1 LERILSKENGEKMHT
16 TIIAEAGINHLGS
29 IDLCMQLIDGAVF
42 GGADIFKLQKRD
54 INSTYTKEELNKYR
68 ESPFGLLNRDLK
80 KQLEFNEKE
89 YDIIKKYCDSKNI
102 ELMVS
107 AWDLASQNFLKKYN
121 CKYNKVASARLGHKK
136 LLEEIAKEGKYTFIS
151 TGMATIDEIGEAIK
165 IFNNFGCPFELMA
178 CNSSYPCPDEDL
190 NLLTIKTLRDTFGCK
205 VGFSSHSP
213 GIIPCVLAVALGA
226 TSIEA
231 HLTTNRTLYG
241 SDQASSIEIHGFK
254 RMVDYVRD
262 AELQLGD
269 GIKVIT
275 ETEKKIR
282 EKLYR
287 TEDIQ

>member
-1 LERILSKENGEKMHT
+1 MHT

-29 IDLCMQLIDGAVF
+29 VELCKQLIDGAKFAGV
-42 GGADIFKLQKRD
+42 DIFKLQKRD

-68 ESPFGLLNRDLK
+68 ESPFGLSNRDLK
-80 KQLEFNEKE
+80 EQLEFNEKE
-89 YDIIKKYCDSKNI
+89 YDIITEYCKFKNI
-102 ELMVS
+102 EFMAS
-107 AWDLASQNFLKKYN
+107 AWDLASQKFLKKYN
-121 CKYNKVASARLGHKK
+121 CKYNKVASARLGHAK

-151 TGMATIDEIGEAIK
+151 TGMATLTEIGESID
-165 IFNNFGCPFELMA
+165 IFKRYNTPFELMA

-190 NLLTIKTLRDTFGCK
+190 NLLTIKTLRDTFNCK

-231 HLTTNRTLYG
+231 HLTTNRTIYG

-254 RMVDYVRD
+254 KMVDYVRD
-262 AELQLGD
+262 AEKQLGD

>member
-1 LERILSKENGEKMHT
+1 MNHVFIV
-16 TIIAEAGINHLGS
+16 AEAGINHNS
-29 IDLCMQLIDGAVF
+29 DMKIVKQLIDGAKF
-42 GGADIFKLQKRD
+42 AGADAIKFQKRTV
-54 INSTYTKEELNKYR
+54 SLVYSKEELEKYR
-68 ESPFGLLNRDLK
+68 ESPWGSNNFAQKQGLELTTQDYDEIDRYT
-80 KQLEFNEKE
+80 KE
-89 YDIIKKYCDSKNI
+89 VGIDFFA
-102 ELMVS
+102 S

-136 LLEEIAKEGKYTFIS
+136 LLEEIAKEGKHTFIS
-151 TGMATIDEIGEAIK
+151 TGMATLNEIGEAIK

-190 NLLTIKTLRDTFGCK
+190 NLLTIKTLRDTFNCK

-231 HLTTNRTLYG
+231 HLTTNRTIYG

-254 RMVDYVRD
+254 KMVDYVRD
-262 AELQLGD
+262 AEKQLGD